1 MARKT
6 FSINSNL
13 ADAMNETVNAARN
26 NAGDLRV
33 ESIPL
38 NKIELDPNNPRE
50 LDITINDLIT
60 GILPDDPLKKDKN
73 NNKETLLS
81 LSKSIVDQG
90 VINPIVV
97 YKNGTCYTLIA
108 GERRTLASI
117 IADKKDIPARILN
130 EKPDELKLSL
140 LQWIENIEREDLSL
154 GEKISNLRK
163 IISSFCKI
171 NKKDFSSI
179 TVDNIQELV
188 GCSKGLA
195 SYYKVVLNAP
205 EIIDDAIHNGKINT
219 LKKAALICKSP
230 QEIHESLILACSN
243 GATEKELKLI
253 LREFEQSKKNPIKS
267 SSAGAPAKKFK
278 LGSTTN
284 PNVVKLLLE
293 SILMNPQFKNFKA
306 GINFDSI
313 EEPKY
318 ANKIFNELIKSLE
331 EA

>member
-1 MARKT
+1 MARKK

-13 ADAMNETVNAARN
+13 ADAMNETVSAARN

-38 NKIELDPNNPRE
+38 TKIELDPNNPRE
-50 LDITINDLIT
+50 LSITINDLLT
-60 GILPDDPLKKDKN
+60 GILPNDPLKVDKN
-73 NNKETLLS
+73 TDKDSLVS

-90 VINPIVV
+90 IINPIVV
-97 YKNGTCYTLIA
+97 YKNVDKYTLVA

-154 GEKISNLRK
+154 GEKLSNLK
-163 IISSFCKI
+163 SIIGSFCKI
-171 NKKDFSSI
+171 KNKEFNSI
-179 TVDNIQELV
+179 TVEDIQALV
-188 GCSKGLA
+188 GCAKGLA
-195 SYYKVVLNAP
+195 SYYRTVLNAP
-205 EIIDDAIHNGKINT
+205 EIITLAIKTGKINT
-219 LKKAALICKSP
+219 LKKAALICKSSK
-230 QEIHESLILACSN
+230 EIQDSLIKACAD
-243 GATEKELKLI
+243 GATEKELKSI
-253 LREFEQSKKNPIKS
+253 VREFEMSKKKPVKKS
-267 SSAGAPAKKFK
+267 AAGAPSKKFK

-284 PNVVKLLLE
+284 PNVVRLLLE
-293 SILMNPQFKNFKA
+293 SILMNPQFQSFKENV
-306 GINFDSI
+306 NFDSI
-313 EEPKY
+313 KEPKY